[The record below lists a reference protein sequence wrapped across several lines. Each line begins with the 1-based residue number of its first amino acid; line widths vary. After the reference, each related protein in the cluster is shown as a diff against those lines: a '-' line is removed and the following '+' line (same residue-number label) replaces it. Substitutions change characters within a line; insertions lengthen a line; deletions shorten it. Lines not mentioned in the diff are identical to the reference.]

1 MEPDISTLHEPD
13 MLTLRPRP
21 SLVDLPLAPPY
32 YSSGVADPSSLIGK
46 SVSHY
51 RVVERL
57 GGGGMG
63 VVYKAEDTKL
73 GRFVALKF
81 LPEDLARDS
90 RALDRFEREARAA
103 SALDHPN
110 ICTIYEIGEYEGRP
124 FIAMQCL
131 EGVTLK
137 HRVNGKPLPLDLL
150 LELGVEIAEGLEAA
164 HAKGI
169 VHRDIKPAN
178 IFVTAQG
185 HAKILDFGLAK
196 QTAKSGG
203 MAGAT
208 MTRDDAGPT
217 VGEEQLTS
225 PGTALGTVAYMSPE
239 QARGEE
245 VDARTDLFSFGA
257 VLYEMATGVLPF
269 RGDTQ
274 ASIFE
279 AILHGA
285 PADPVRLNPNVP
297 GKLSEIIAKALEK
310 DRRLRC
316 QAAAEMRADLARL
329 KRDTESS
336 RHAISMTQPAAA
348 SPASSAATPAIPP
361 SAPATPI
368 SDSRGTVPGSPLAG
382 GTAPAGAVI
391 LNPPQRVKDPE
402 NGSAASSSSVTSS
415 VAPAAKRHWPLIAA
429 AAVVL
434 AAIGFGAYY
443 FWPRQPVLTS
453 KDSIVLADFTN
464 TTGDPVFDGTL
475 RQGLAAQLEQSP
487 FLNIVSDAQIAGTL
501 RLMGQSSG
509 THLSRELARQVC
521 QRNNSAAVLDGS
533 ISNIGSQYVLG
544 LNALNC
550 HTGAILAQVQ
560 TTANGK
566 EQVLTALGRAATEI
580 RGKLGES
587 LASIQKYNAPLA
599 DVTTPSL
606 EALQAYTLG
615 WKANINSDPASA
627 VPLFQRAI
635 SFDPNFAMAYAV
647 LGNSYM
653 NLGEGS
659 LGADNLKKA
668 YDLRER
674 VSEWEKFYISSHYDM
689 LVTGD
694 LQSAVQ
700 VCRLWEQTYPRDAV
714 PITILGY
721 IDGLLGQLN
730 DGLAASR
737 RALDLAPNAG
747 INYGNLAAS
756 YVTLDRLD
764 EAQAIL
770 QQAHSRHID
779 SPFMHGIAFQIAF
792 LQGDRAAMA
801 RESAW
806 GMGKPGVEDGALYA
820 DSEVAAYAGELAKAD
835 ELTAR
840 AIISSQHAGE
850 KETSADY
857 VADEALRLAI
867 FGEDAQARA
876 QAAAAAKLSSS
887 RDVEAV
893 DAIALALAGD
903 PASAAKL
910 ASDLSARFPQD
921 TIVQSIYL
929 PEIQAA
935 IDLAQKDPA
944 KAIAAL
950 QAAAPYDLGAPTEA
964 INLALYPVYL
974 RGLAYLAA
982 HQGAQAAAEFQ
993 KILDHSGVVIY
1004 EPIGALAHL
1013 GLARARALSGDTSGA
1028 RKAYQDFFA
1037 VWQHAD
1043 SSIPILQQARAEY
1056 AK

>member
-1 MEPDISTLHEPD
+1 M
-13 MLTLRPRP
+13 
-21 SLVDLPLAPPY
+21 
-32 YSSGVADPSSLIGK
+32 ADPSSLIGK

-81 LPEDLARDS
+81 LPEDLARDH

-110 ICTIYEIGEYEGRP
+110 ICTIYEIGEFEGRP

-137 HRVNGKPLPLDLL
+137 HRINGKPLPLDLL

-178 IFVTAQG
+178 IFVTTQG
-185 HAKILDFGLAK
+185 RAKILDFGLAK
-196 QTAKSGG
+196 QTAKGGG

-208 MTRDDAGPT
+208 ITRDVAGPT
-217 VGEEQLTS
+217 VSEEQLTS

-274 ASIFE
+274 AAIFE

-285 PADPVRLNPNVP
+285 PADPVRLNPDVP

-336 RHAISMTQPAAA
+336 RHAISMTQPAA
-348 SPASSAATPAIPP
+348 PAPSSAQVTPAAPSLQRTP
-361 SAPATPI
+361 SAAIPA
-368 SDSRGTVPGSPLAG
+368 
-382 GTAPAGAVI
+382 APSNAVI

-402 NGSAASSSSVTSS
+402 NGSAASPSSVT
-415 VAPAAKRHWPLIAA
+415 APAAPATAKRRWPLIAV

-434 AAIGFGAYY
+434 AAIGAGAYF
-443 FWPRQPVLTS
+443 FWPQQPALTS
-453 KDSIVLADFTN
+453 KDSIVLADFIN
-464 TTGDPVFDGTL
+464 TTGDSVFDGTL

-501 RLMGQSSG
+501 RLMGQPSG

-550 HTGAILAQVQ
+550 QTGAILAQVQ

-566 EQVLTALGRAATEI
+566 EQVLTALGHAASEL

-587 LASIQKYNAPLA
+587 LASIQKYNTPLA

-615 WKANINSDPASA
+615 WKANINGDPASA

-668 YDLRER
+668 YDLRDR
-674 VSEWEKFYISSHYDM
+674 VSEGEKFYISSHYDL

-694 LQSAVQ
+694 LQTAEQ
-700 VCRLWEQTYPRDAV
+700 VCRLWAQTYPRDPDPV
-714 PITILGY
+714 TILTY
-721 IDGLLGQLN
+721 IDGLLGQLE
-730 DGLAASR
+730 DGLATSR

-747 INYGNLAAS
+747 INYGNLAGTYAA
-756 YVTLDRLD
+756 VNRLD
-764 EAQAIL
+764 EAEAIL
-770 QQAHSRHID
+770 QQAHSRHVD
-779 SPFMHGIAFQIAF
+779 SPFTHGIAFQIAF

-806 GMGKPGVEDGALYA
+806 SMGKPGIEDGALYA
-820 DSEVAAYAGELAKAD
+820 DSEVAAYAGQLAKAD

-840 AIISSQHAGE
+840 AILSSQHAGE

-857 VADEALRLAI
+857 AADEALRLAI

-935 IDLAQKDPA
+935 IALAQKNPA

-950 QAAAPYDLGAPTEA
+950 QPAAPYDLSTPTVA
-964 INLALYPVYL
+964 INLALYSVYL

-982 HQGAQAAAEFQ
+982 HQGAQAGAEFQ
-993 KILDHSGVVIY
+993 KILDHSGVVLY

-1013 GLARARALSGDTSGA
+1013 GLARARVLSGDKSGA

-1037 VWQHAD
+1037 LWQHAD
-1043 SSIPILQQARAEY
+1043 PDIPILQQARTEY
-1056 AK
+1056 AKLSSRA